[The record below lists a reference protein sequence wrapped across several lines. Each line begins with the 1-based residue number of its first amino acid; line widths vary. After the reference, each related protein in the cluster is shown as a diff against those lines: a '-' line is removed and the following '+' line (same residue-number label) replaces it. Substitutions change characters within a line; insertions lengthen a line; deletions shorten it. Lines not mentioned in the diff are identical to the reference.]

1 MTEKLLRDF
10 HTKFDI
16 PYSYCEYYTCCRTI
30 PCKLNSVYQKNHDFR
45 LMFPIKDNEKYLF
58 LYREDKIEQL
68 EAYYRYTENQKQEAR
83 SKKQE
88 ARSKK
93 QEARSKKQEAR
104 SKK

>member
-30 PCKLNSVYQKNHDFR
+30 PCKLNSVYQKNHDFGLR
-45 LMFPIKDNEKYLF
+45 FPIKDNEKYLF

-68 EAYYRYTENQKQEAR
+68 EAYFRYKEGIRKRKEER
-83 SKKQE
+83 GKRKE
-88 ARSKK
+88 ERL
-93 QEARSKKQEAR
+93 
-104 SKK
+104 